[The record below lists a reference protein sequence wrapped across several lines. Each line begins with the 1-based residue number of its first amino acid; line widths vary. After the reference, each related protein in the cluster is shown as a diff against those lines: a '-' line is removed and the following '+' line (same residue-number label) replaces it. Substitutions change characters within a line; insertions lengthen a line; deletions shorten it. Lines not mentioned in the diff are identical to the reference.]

1 MAWSPCSRPLF
12 IHLHMRILEQLWQE
26 QIYNSKFAPAK
37 AAPKSAHPGAVCC
50 GANKVLATLKKIVF
64 PYYSPNESYLGFR
77 QQLVD
82 KVWVRPLL
90 SGISYTIVSYFNIKG
105 KFGLFFYHFGK
116 YWIWFDWLLG
126 TSVSIAL
133 GNVRRP
139 FLTELSSVRM
149 IIP

>member
-1 MAWSPCSRPLF
+1 MRYYGK
-12 IHLHMRILEQLWQE
+12 IHSKLPIFCVTSVKIYTGQKNLHWRRQQRQLQL
-26 QIYNSKFAPAK
+26 SGM
-37 AAPKSAHPGAVCC
+37 HPGAVCC

-105 KFGLFFYHFGK
+105 KFGLF
-116 YWIWFDWLLG
+116 IILG
-126 TSVSIAL
+126 SIGL
-133 GNVRRP
+133 DLIDCWVLV
-139 FLTELSSVRM
+139 FQSL
-149 IIP
+149 